1 MKMASGISAN
11 KLELLQIADAVARE
25 KGIEMDIVLSAMA
38 DAIQKAAKA
47 RYGQENDIRVD
58 IDAKTG
64 ETKLLRVVTVVELV
78 ENDDTEI
85 SLAIAQRDNAE
96 AKLGDEVIDELPPV
110 EFGRIATQAAKQV
123 IVQRVREAE
132 RERQYEEFKDRVG
145 EIISGV
151 VKRVEY
157 GNAVLDLGRS
167 EAVVRRDN
175 LIPREVFRPGD
186 RIRAYIQNVRREQRG
201 PQVIL
206 SRTDPAF
213 MSKLFMQEVP
223 EIYDG
228 VIEVRA
234 VARDPGSRA
243 KIGVISND
251 PGIDPVGACVGMRGS
266 RVQAVVNELQGEKVD
281 IIPWSPD
288 PAAFIV
294 NALAPAEVTKV
305 VLDED
310 VQRIEVVVPD
320 EQLSLAIGRRGQNVR
335 LASQLTGWDIDIMT
349 EAQESERRQSEFAE
363 RTALFMH
370 ALDVDEMIAQLLAS
384 EGFATVEEVAYVPV
398 EEITY
403 IEGFDEETA
412 QEIQNRARDHL
423 DRENEKLDAQRKEM
437 GVGDDLAAMEGLTPA
452 MLVRLG
458 ENDIKSLE
466 DFAGCVTDDLTG
478 WFETVERRRVRQE
491 GILDGFDINAE
502 EAENMIMAARV
513 EAGWITQAE
522 LDQQRA
528 DEAARAAEEAAAA
541 AEEAGDD
548 AGKDVAPTASDVFGD
563 KTPAVKTPAI
573 ETPAVETSDA
583 EAPEADDAASAAPSA
598 E

>member
-1 MKMASGISAN
+1 MGSHRQEITMATGISAN

-25 KGIEMDIVLSAMA
+25 KGIEVDIVLSAMA

-47 RYGQENDIRVD
+47 RYGAENDIRVD
-58 IDAKTG
+58 INPKTG
-64 ETKLLRVVTVVELV
+64 ETRLLRAVQVVELV
-78 ENDDTEI
+78 ENDDTQV
-85 SLAIAQRDNAE
+85 SLPVAQRENPE
-96 AKLGDEVIDELPPV
+96 AQIGDEIIDELPPV

-132 RERQYEEFKDRVG
+132 REQQYEEFKDRVG
-145 EIISGV
+145 EIINGV

-157 GNAVLDLGRS
+157 GNVVLDLGRG

-186 RIRAYIQNVRREQRG
+186 RIRAYIRDVRREQRG
-201 PQVIL
+201 PQIIL
-206 SRTDPAF
+206 SRTDPSF
-213 MSKLFMQEVP
+213 MAKLFMQEVP
-223 EIYDG
+223 EVYDG
-228 VIEVRA
+228 VIEIRS

-288 PAAFIV
+288 AAAFIV
-294 NALAPAEVTKV
+294 NALAPAEVAKV

-310 VQRIEVVVPD
+310 LQRIEVVVPD

-349 EAQESERRQSEFAE
+349 EAQESERRQTEFSE
-363 RTALFMH
+363 RTQLFMG

-384 EGFATVEEVAYVPV
+384 EGFASVEEVAYVPL

-403 IEGFDEETA
+403 IEGFDDDTA
-412 QEIQNRARDHL
+412 EEIQNRARDYL
-423 DRENEKLDAQRKEM
+423 DRENEAFDAQRKEL
-437 GVGDDLAAMEGLTPA
+437 GVSDDVAGIEGLTPA

-458 ENDIKSLE
+458 ENDIKTLE

-478 WFETVERRRVRQE
+478 WFETVERKRVRQD
-491 GILDGFDINAE
+491 GILDGFDIS
-502 EAENMIMAARV
+502 
-513 EAGWITQAE
+513 
-522 LDQQRA
+522 A
-528 DEAARAAEEAAAA
+528 DEAEALIMQSRVKAGWVTQEELDAMKAEAEAAAQAEAEAEASEA
-541 AEEAGDD
+541 AAD
-548 AGKDVAPTASDVFGD
+548 AAPS
-563 KTPAVKTPAI
+563 
-573 ETPAVETSDA
+573 
-583 EAPEADDAASAAPSA
+583 EAPEASSNDEAPA
-598 E
+598 V

>member
-1 MKMASGISAN
+1 MATGISAN

-25 KGIEMDIVLSAMA
+25 KGIEVEIVLSAMA

-58 IDAKTG
+58 IDPKTG
-64 ETKLLRVVTVVELV
+64 ETKLLRVVTVVEMV
-78 ENDDTEI
+78 ENDDLEI
-85 SLAIAQRDNAE
+85 SLPIAQRDKPDAQI
-96 AKLGDEVIDELPPV
+96 GDEIIDELPPV

-145 EIISGV
+145 EVINGL

-157 GNAVLDLGRS
+157 GNVVLDLGRS

-213 MSKLFMQEVP
+213 MAKLFMQEVP

-281 IIPWSPD
+281 IIPWSGD

-349 EAQESERRQSEFAE
+349 EAQESERRQAEFAE
-363 RTALFMH
+363 RTSLFMG

-384 EGFATVEEVAYVPV
+384 EGFATVEEVAYVPL

-403 IEGFDEETA
+403 IEGFDDDTA
-412 QEIQNRARDHL
+412 EEIQNRARDHL

-437 GVGDDLAAMEGLTPA
+437 GVADDLAALDGITPA
-452 MLVRLG
+452 MLVRFG

-491 GILDGFDINAE
+491 GILDGFDVSAD
-502 EAENMIMAARV
+502 EAENLIMNARV
-513 EAGWITQAE
+513 VAGWITQEE
-522 LDQQRA
+522 LDAQREA
-528 DEAARAAEEAAAA
+528 EAQAAAEAEAAEAAEAAGETTSEAGGTEAAADA
-541 AEEAGDD
+541 A
-548 AGKDVAPTASDVFGD
+548 APT
-563 KTPAVKTPAI
+563 
-573 ETPAVETSDA
+573 
-583 EAPEADDAASAAPSA
+583 PSVDG
-598 E
+598 

>member
-1 MKMASGISAN
+1 MASGISAN

-58 IDAKTG
+58 IDPKTG

-85 SLAIAQRDNAE
+85 SLAIAQRDNPDA
-96 AKLGDEVIDELPPV
+96 ALGDEVIDELPPV

-145 EIISGV
+145 EIINGV

-349 EAQESERRQSEFAE
+349 EAQESERRQTEFVE
-363 RTALFMH
+363 RTGLFME

-403 IEGFDEETA
+403 IEGFDEDTA

-513 EAGWITQAE
+513 EAGWITQEE

-528 DEAARAAEEAAAA
+528 EEAARAAEEAAAA
-541 AEEAGDD
+541 AAEEAG
-548 AGKDVAPTASDVFGD
+548 
-563 KTPAVKTPAI
+563 
-573 ETPAVETSDA
+573 ETEAA
-583 EAPEADDAASAAPSA
+583 APEAVENTPPSDASADPVA

>member
-1 MKMASGISAN
+1 MASGISAN

-25 KGIEMDIVLSAMA
+25 KGIELDIVLAAMS
-38 DAIQKAAKA
+38 DAIEKAAKA
-47 RYGQENDIRVD
+47 RYGMENDIRVE
-58 IDAKTG
+58 IDPKTG
-64 ETKLLRVVTVVELV
+64 NTRLLRVVEVVDVV
-78 ENDDTEI
+78 ENDDTQI
-85 SLAIAQRDNAE
+85 SLALAQREKPDAQI
-96 AKLGDEVIDELPPV
+96 GDEIIDELPPV
-110 EFGRIATQAAKQV
+110 EFGRIATQSAKQV

-157 GNAVLDLGRS
+157 GNVVLDLGRG

-186 RIRAYIQNVRREQRG
+186 RIRAFIENVKREQRG
-201 PQVIL
+201 PQIIL
-206 SRTDPAF
+206 SRTDPKF
-213 MSKLFMQEVP
+213 MAALFAQEVP
-223 EIYDG
+223 EVYEG
-228 VIEVRA
+228 VIEIRA

-243 KIGVISND
+243 KIAVISND

-288 PAAFIV
+288 AAAFIV
-294 NALAPAEVTKV
+294 NGLAPAEVTKV

-310 VQRIEVVVPD
+310 VERIEVVVPD

-349 EAQESERRQSEFAE
+349 EAQESERRQAEFAE
-363 RTALFMH
+363 RTELFME

-412 QEIQNRARDHL
+412 EEIQNRARDHI
-423 DRENEKLDAQRKEM
+423 DRENAALDEKRKEM
-437 GVGDDLAAMEGLTPA
+437 GVEDDLAATAGISPA

-458 ENDIKSLE
+458 ENDIKTLE

-478 WFETVERRRVRQE
+478 WFETIDRKRVRQE
-491 GILDGFDINAE
+491 GIFDGFDVSPE
-502 EAENMIMAARV
+502 EVEDMIMNARV
-513 EAGWITQAE
+513 AAGWITQEE
-522 LDQQRA
+522 LEAQRA
-528 DEAARAAEEAAAA
+528 AQAQAEAEAEAAALAEAEGETLGEDALA
-541 AEEAGDD
+541 APAADSD
-548 AGKDVAPTASDVFGD
+548 AGV
-563 KTPAVKTPAI
+563 
-573 ETPAVETSDA
+573 
-583 EAPEADDAASAAPSA
+583 SAL
-598 E
+598 